1 MIIEMRTY
9 TVQPGSVATV
19 EERFGQ
25 ALPARAKLSALAA
38 FWPTEGGPLNPG
50 IHVWAY
56 DSFEERTRIRAESQ
70 KLEGWPP
77 NIREFV
83 VEQQSEIYLPAPFS
97 PKLEPRQLGNLYEIR
112 TYTFKPGGIPATIDR
127 WSTQIAERTKLSPL
141 AGAWY
146 SELGGLNKWVHI
158 WAYKDAAQRFRIR
171 EEARSKGI
179 WPPKGGQPGM
189 MLKQEN
195 MLVVPA
201 TFSPL
206 R

>member
-25 ALPARAKLSALAA
+25 ALPVRAKLSPLAA
-38 FWPTEGGPLNPG
+38 FWHTEVGPLNRV

-70 KLEGWPP
+70 KLQGWPP

-83 VEQQSEIYLPAPFS
+83 TEQQSEVFLPAPFS

-112 TYTFKPGGIPATIDR
+112 TYTLKPGGIPGVIDR
-127 WSTQIAERTKLSPL
+127 WSTQIAERF
-141 AGAWY
+141 A
-146 SELGGLNKWVHI
+146 V
-158 WAYKDAAQRFRIR
+158 R
-171 EEARSKGI
+171 ERARNEGV
-179 WPPKGGQPGM
+179 WPPRGSQPGAT
-189 MLKQEN
+189 LKQEN

-201 TFSPL
+201 SFSPL
-206 R
+206 HCPPNPG

>member
-25 ALPARAKLSALAA
+25 ALPARARLSPLAA
-38 FWPTEGGPLNPG
+38 FWHTEVGPLNRV

-56 DSFEERTRIRAESQ
+56 DSLEERTRIRTESQ

-83 VEQQSEIYLPAPFS
+83 TEQESKIS
-97 PKLEPRQLGNLYEIR
+97 CR
-112 TYTFKPGGIPATIDR
+112 
-127 WSTQIAERTKLSPL
+127 
-141 AGAWY
+141 
-146 SELGGLNKWVHI
+146 H
-158 WAYKDAAQRFRIR
+158 
-171 EEARSKGI
+171 RSRRSSSRASS
-179 WPPKGGQPGM
+179 
-189 MLKQEN
+189 
-195 MLVVPA
+195 A
-201 TFSPL
+201 TFTRSAPT